1 MRTTRP
7 DASNQS
13 FMLPYYATASVDRPE
28 PRIHTDRL
36 ESGFVGAPSRIPA
49 ALSSSECTTVAEL
62 AADRQAVSAGLIR
75 PVEGYRQGIAKQL
88 RHSHE
93 TAWLY
98 RRVAGLLTIA
108 NQWYRYRI
116 VAMDEPL
123 LYCEYPVAGKFDW
136 HVDCGE
142 PPTGSRKISLSIQL
156 SEGSEYGE
164 GRLEFAPNG
173 EMKNARAIGTALAFP
188 SFAWHR
194 ITPVTWGVRRS
205 LVAWAHGPT
214 FS

>member
-1 MRTTRP
+1 MRTKRP
-7 DASNQS
+7 DASS
-13 FMLPYYATASVDRPE
+13 ELFMLPYFATTPVDRPKPWAPE
-28 PRIHTDRL
+28 NGVK
-36 ESGFVGAPSRIPA
+36 SGFIGAPTRIPA
-49 ALSSSECTTVAEL
+49 ALSAPECDAVAQLAANSPTVA
-62 AADRQAVSAGLIR
+62 AGLIR
-75 PVEGYRQGIAKQL
+75 PIEGYREGSARQL
-88 RHSHE
+88 THNSD

-98 RRVAGLLTIA
+98 RRVAGLFTIA

-116 VAMDEPL
+116 VAMAEPL
-123 LYCEYPVAGKFDW
+123 LYCEYPVEGKFDW

-156 SEGSEYGE
+156 SDSGEYGE

-173 EMKNARAIGTALAFP
+173 ELKNARGIGTAVAFP

-194 ITPVTWGVRRS
+194 VTNVTWGVRRS